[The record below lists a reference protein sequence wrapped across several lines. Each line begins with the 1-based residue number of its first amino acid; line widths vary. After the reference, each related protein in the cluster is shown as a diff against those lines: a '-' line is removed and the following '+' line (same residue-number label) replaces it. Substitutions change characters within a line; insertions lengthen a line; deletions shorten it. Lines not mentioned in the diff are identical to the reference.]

1 MGEAL
6 WRSRLRWRWRGATL
20 WPAFVAAVVVDA
32 LVLHA
37 LPIAYDEGPDLFPAL
52 LLAGF
57 LNLIVVAAGAPL
69 AGRWWRRR
77 RPALPRVVADDRAG
91 TALLAAMAALVAVL
105 GIVHRP
111 AVIAARADAVAEAQA
126 ARTFLLHQAP
136 PEFAA
141 NVDHMD
147 TWKQAAGLYRTC
159 TPGPDPG
166 RAFCVI
172 VTTDQSPPGVTRDP
186 DQRPNA
192 TVAGPDN
199 PGRR

>member
-1 MGEAL
+1 MGEVL

-20 WPAFVAAVVVDA
+20 WPAFAAAVVVDA
-32 LVLHA
+32 LLLHL
-37 LPIAYDEGPDLFPAL
+37 LPVVYDEGPDLVPAL

-57 LNLIVVAAGAPL
+57 LNLFLVAVGAPL

-91 TALLAAMAALVAVL
+91 TVLLAGVAAMLVVL
-105 GIVHRP
+105 GVVHRP
-111 AVIAARADAVAEAQA
+111 VVSAARADAAAQA
-126 ARTFLLHQAP
+126 RAARRFVMAQAP

-141 NVDHMD
+141 NVDRMN
-147 TWKQAAGLYRTC
+147 TWKQGPDLYRTC
-159 TPGPDPG
+159 APGPDPR

-199 PGRR
+199 PGRK